1 MPVAKSY
8 QSLPILCEPY
18 TKNGRQY
25 CKVKT
30 KTGIEKEV
38 RWYNAREY
46 TRLYPDAPK
55 TANIKPQKDVLGF
68 EKGYITLVHGA
79 EADLERS
86 NARYCVH
93 WGWYIVSTEE
103 VPPKFVAVPLKW
115 EKIGNANGS
124 LKDSNIIKTEVKKAW
139 NGLN

>member
-8 QSLPILCEPY
+8 QSLPILCKPY
-18 TKNGRQY
+18 IKNGRQY

-46 TRLYPDAPK
+46 ARLYPDAPK
-55 TANIKPQKDVLGF
+55 AANIKSQKDVLGF
-68 EKGYITLVHGA
+68 EKGYITLVRGA
-79 EADLERS
+79 EVDLERS

-103 VPPKFVAVPLKW
+103 VPLEFAAVRLDWSIVGK
-115 EKIGNANGS
+115 EDGT
-124 LKDSNIIKTEVKKAW
+124 LKDKETIAREVKK
-139 NGLN
+139 LVY

>member
-38 RWYNAREY
+38 RWYNDREY
-46 TRLYPDAPK
+46 ARLYPDAPK
-55 TANIKPQKDVLGF
+55 AANIKPQKDVLGF
-68 EKGYITLVHGA
+68 EKGYITLVRGA

-103 VPPKFVAVPLKW
+103 VPPEFAAVRLDWSIVGK
-115 EKIGNANGS
+115 EDGT
-124 LKDSNIIKTEVKKAW
+124 LKDKETIAREVKK
-139 NGLN
+139 LVY

>member
-18 TKNGRQY
+18 IKNGRQY

-38 RWYNAREY
+38 RWYNTREY
-46 TRLYPDAPK
+46 ARLYPHTPA

-68 EKGYITLVHGA
+68 EKGYITLVRGA

-93 WGWYIVSTEE
+93 WGWYIISTEE
-103 VPPKFVAVPLKW
+103 VPPEFAAVRLDWSIVGK
-115 EKIGNANGS
+115 EDGT
-124 LKDSNIIKTEVKKAW
+124 LKDKETIAREVKK
-139 NGLN
+139 LVY

>member
-38 RWYNAREY
+38 RWYNDREY
-46 TRLYPDAPK
+46 ARLYPDAPK

-68 EKGYITLVHGA
+68 EKGYITLVCGA

-103 VPPKFVAVPLKW
+103 VPPEFAAVRLDWSIVGKDD
-115 EKIGNANGS
+115 GT
-124 LKDSNIIKTEVKKAW
+124 LKDKETIAREVKK
-139 NGLN
+139 LVY

>member
-38 RWYNAREY
+38 RWYNDREY
-46 TRLYPDAPK
+46 ARLYPDAPK
-55 TANIKPQKDVLGF
+55 ASNIKPQKDVLGF
-68 EKGYITLVHGA
+68 EKGYITLVRGA

-86 NARYCVH
+86 NARYCVY
-93 WGWYIVSTEE
+93 WGWYIISTEE
-103 VPPKFVAVPLKW
+103 VPPEFAAVRLDWSIVGK
-115 EKIGNANGS
+115 EDGT
-124 LKDSNIIKTEVKKAW
+124 LKDKETIAREVKK
-139 NGLN
+139 LVY

>member
-25 CKVKT
+25 CKVKA

-38 RWYNAREY
+38 RWYNDREY
-46 TRLYPDAPK
+46 ARLYPDAPK
-55 TANIKPQKDVLGF
+55 AANIKPQKDVLGF
-68 EKGYITLVHGA
+68 EKGYITLVRGA

-103 VPPKFVAVPLKW
+103 VPPEFAAVRLDWSIVGK
-115 EKIGNANGS
+115 EDGT
-124 LKDSNIIKTEVKKAW
+124 LKDKETIAREVKK
-139 NGLN
+139 LVY